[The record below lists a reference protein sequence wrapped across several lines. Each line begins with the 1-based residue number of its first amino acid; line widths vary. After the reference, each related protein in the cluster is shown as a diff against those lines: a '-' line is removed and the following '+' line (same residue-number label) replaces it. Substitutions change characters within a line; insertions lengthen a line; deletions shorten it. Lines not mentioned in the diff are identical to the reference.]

1 MSVMTRDEALAQ
13 LTAAGAAYEITSGLV
28 NGRPSRYFK
37 TAPLTLGDLFKATAS
52 DLPFTV
58 YQEERETFASIYAKS
73 AALAHALK
81 HECKVA
87 KGDRVAIAMR
97 NDPDWVVAYMAI
109 TSMGDDD
116 MPCH

>member
-13 LTAAGAAYEITSGLV
+13 LTAEGAAYEITSGLV

-37 TAPLTLGDLFKATAS
+37 TAPLTLGDLFRATAS

-73 AALAHALK
+73 CLL
-81 HECKVA
+81 
-87 KGDRVAIAMR
+87 
-97 NDPDWVVAYMAI
+97 Y
-109 TSMGDDD
+109 TSPSPRDVEESR
-116 MPCH
+116 MPSSA